1 MAERS
6 ASSDGVTTTLWA
18 IIDEIDDDDAD
29 VLEVTVDVANDSGD
43 DLWDLHAEVRA
54 MDGAHGV
61 VREQP
66 SRIEAGEDGTLNFW
80 VSADTAA
87 WLFKL
92 DFNTN
97 AGRGSIELGPF
108 ARDLRIAAVARQ
120 VRVIESSGAS
130 AFKPAAGLESTLD
143 AAFGIAL
150 EGFGDSAMKADPA
163 LVTDAASD
171 DPMQAAFAGS
181 LLQAQK
187 EPIATTSPSAP
198 APAAPAPAPAPA
210 PAAPAPAPAA
220 PAPTTTT
227 PPGPPT
233 GPSQPAP
240 TGPPGPPQG
249 APTGPPGPPQGA
261 PTGPPTGPP
270 QGAPP
275 GPPPGAF
282 PGTPNGPPGPP
293 PK

>member
-1 MAERS
+1 
-6 ASSDGVTTTLWA
+6 
-18 IIDEIDDDDAD
+18 
-29 VLEVTVDVANDSGD
+29 
-43 DLWDLHAEVRA
+43 

-66 SRIEAGEDGTLNFW
+66 SRIEAGEGGTLNFW

-108 ARDLRIAAVARQ
+108 ARDLRIAAVARP

-130 AFKPAAGLESTLD
+130 AFKAAAGLESPLD

-163 LVTDAASD
+163 LATDAASD

-181 LLQAQK
+181 LLQAQE

-198 APAAPAPAPAPA
+198 APEPTAPAPAAPAPA

-220 PAPTTTT
+220 PAPVPTTTA

-240 TGPPGPPQG
+240 TGPPPGPPQG

-261 PTGPPTGPP
+261 PTGPPTGPSQPAPTGPPPGPPQGAPTGPSTGPP

-282 PGTPNGPPGPP
+282 PGSSNGPPGPP

>member
-1 MAERS
+1 MTERS

-18 IIDEIDDDDAD
+18 IIDEIDDDDAN

-43 DLWDLHAEVRA
+43 DLWDLRAEVRA

-66 SRIEAGEDGTLNFW
+66 SRIEAGEGGTLNFW

-108 ARDLRIAAVARQ
+108 ARDLRIAAVARP

-130 AFKPAAGLESTLD
+130 AFKAAAGLESPLD

-163 LVTDAASD
+163 LATDAASD

-181 LLQAQK
+181 LLQAQE

-198 APAAPAPAPAPA
+198 APEPTAPA

-220 PAPTTTT
+220 PAPVPTTTA

-240 TGPPGPPQG
+240 TGPP
-249 APTGPPGPPQGA
+249 PGPPQGA
-261 PTGPPTGPP
+261 PTGPSTGPP

-282 PGTPNGPPGPP
+282 PGSSNGPPGPP

>member
-1 MAERS
+1 
-6 ASSDGVTTTLWA
+6 
-18 IIDEIDDDDAD
+18 
-29 VLEVTVDVANDSGD
+29 
-43 DLWDLHAEVRA
+43 

-66 SRIEAGEDGTLNFW
+66 TRIEAGEGGTLNFW
-80 VSADTAA
+80 VSTSTAA

-108 ARDLRIAAVARQ
+108 TKDLRIAAAARP

-130 AFKPAAGLESTLD
+130 AFNTTAGLESTLD

-163 LVTDAASD
+163 LATDAASD

-181 LLQAQK
+181 LLQAQE

-198 APAAPAPAPAPA
+198 APEPTAPAPAPAPVLAAPAPVLAAPAPVLADPAPAPAPAPA
-210 PAAPAPAPAA
+210 PM
-220 PAPTTTT
+220 TTA

-240 TGPPGPPQG
+240 TGPPLGPPQG